1 MLRAV
6 LASVLLAWS
15 LSAPLAAAQEETEE
29 APSYR
34 FLERQADLLFSY
46 GKFDEAADSL
56 SQACA
61 TDEGKV
67 SLECH
72 TRLANAAEKAGRVGL
87 AIHAWELASVL
98 GEAAEREAQA
108 ELDRLYSAYGR
119 LLVYPPEGRDLPT
132 RPLTLEHK
140 GFLID
145 PKQKETLAAFI
156 DRTQRKGITES
167 TVWLPFGEYVLGD
180 HAFEVTAGEA
190 SAIVLDVDD
199 VPHQTTALR
208 SEDAGF
214 VALGGPRE
222 LFAGVSIGVLGTPT
236 DGVGLGLMRIGGTVG
251 FGGHLGPVRLQGRF
265 RGSWRQGRS
274 PGAPDDDERRPS
286 APELI
291 GGVDVGV
298 DVRLGGGIWLTPYLG
313 ALAGSFG
320 VALAGCEAVQAATG
334 HRWTGEC
341 ALPAVGA
348 GGFLGADLLI
358 LPAGDPR
365 RVGIRIGLSFEGAA
379 GRLMAGEGTPLAGL
393 GTQLVSATPTSFVQL
408 GGGLDVGVA
417 LRF

>member
-6 LASVLLAWS
+6 LASVLLAGS
-15 LSAPLAAAQEETEE
+15 LAAHLAVAQEPEGP
-29 APSYR
+29 PSYR

-46 GKFDEAADSL
+46 GKYDEAADSL

-98 GEAAEREAQA
+98 GEEAEREAQA

-119 LLVYPPEGRDLPT
+119 LLVYAPEGRSLPT

-156 DRTQRKGITES
+156 ERTQRKGITES
-167 TVWLPFGEYVLGD
+167 TVWLPFGEYVLGK
-180 HAFEVTAGEA
+180 HSFEVAAGEA
-190 SAIVLDVDD
+190 SAIVLDADD

-208 SEDAGF
+208 SDGAGF

-222 LFAGVSIGVLGTPT
+222 LFAGASIGFGGTPSA
-236 DGVGLGLMRIGGTVG
+236 DIGVGAVRLGGALG
-251 FGGHLGPVRLQGRF
+251 FGGHLGPIRLQGRV
-265 RGSWRQGRS
+265 RAGWRQARS
-274 PGAPDDDERRPS
+274 AGAPDDVERRPS
-286 APELI
+286 ALEIVGLL
-291 GGVDVGV
+291 DVGV

-313 ALAGSFG
+313 AVAGSYG
-320 VALAGCEAVQAATG
+320 VGVTGCEAVQTATA

-348 GGFLGADLLI
+348 GGVVGTDLLI

-365 RVGIRIGLSFEGAA
+365 RVGIRVGLSLEAA
-379 GRLMAGEGTPLAGL
+379 GVTLTGGEGTALAGL
-393 GTQLVSATPTSFVQL
+393 GTQLVSASPRTHVQL